1 MHASATHT
9 GARTLFERARRVLAG
24 QDEPAPPQ
32 EGPVDIRFGI
42 ERVLRHARKP
52 QTTPRTVEEAAAR
65 AVFAV
70 EGTLVAIDTIHE
82 YLVEALDLTTEALRT
97 PDTQKRAM
105 IADRYEQLRSNID
118 TVAAGASFQG
128 VNLIDGGRDALEVR
142 LPLAGEPRH
151 AISHIT
157 LVAGERGLSIKSP
170 SELFASEDEIEAA
183 RQTLTAARH
192 RLDRATDTFL
202 NQASMLAPHLGM
214 VEAN

>member
-1 MHASATHT
+1 MHAGATHA

-24 QDEPAPPQ
+24 HDEPAPPQ

-42 ERVLRHARKP
+42 DRVLRNTRKP
-52 QTTPRTVEEAAAR
+52 KATPGTVEEAAAR
-65 AVFAV
+65 AVTAV
-70 EGTLVAIDTIHE
+70 EGTLVAIDTINE
-82 YLVEALDLTTEALRT
+82 YLMEALDLTTEALKT
-97 PDTQKRAM
+97 SDPAKRAM
-105 IADRYEQLRSNID
+105 IADRYEELRSNID

-128 VNLIDGGRDALEVR
+128 VNLIDSGRDALEIK
-142 LPLAGEPRH
+142 LPAAGEPRH

-170 SELFASEDEIEAA
+170 AELFASEDEIDAA
-183 RQTLTAARH
+183 RQTLIAARL

-214 VEAN
+214 VEAD

>member
-1 MHASATHT
+1 MHASATHA

-24 QDEPAPPQ
+24 HDEPAPPQ

-42 ERVLRHARKP
+42 DRVLRSTRKP
-52 QTTPRTVEEAAAR
+52 KATPGTVEEAAAR
-65 AVFAV
+65 AVTAV
-70 EGTLVAIDTIHE
+70 EGTLVAIDTINE
-82 YLVEALDLTTEALRT
+82 YLMEALDLTTEALKT
-97 PDTQKRAM
+97 SDPAKRAM
-105 IADRYEQLRSNID
+105 IADRYEELRSNID

-128 VNLIDGGRDALEVR
+128 VNLIDSGRDALEIK
-142 LPLAGEPRH
+142 LPAAGEPRH

-170 SELFASEDEIEAA
+170 AELFASEDEIDAA
-183 RQTLTAARH
+183 RQTLIAARL

-214 VEAN
+214 VEAD

>member
-1 MHASATHT
+1 MHASATHA

-24 QDEPAPPQ
+24 HDEPAPPQ

-42 ERVLRHARKP
+42 DRVLRNTRKP
-52 QTTPRTVEEAAAR
+52 KATPGTVEEAAAR
-65 AVFAV
+65 AVTAV
-70 EGTLVAIDTIHE
+70 EGTLVAIDTINE
-82 YLVEALDLTTEALRT
+82 YLMEALDLTTEALKT
-97 PDTQKRAM
+97 SDPAKRAM
-105 IADRYEQLRSNID
+105 ITDRYEELRSNID

-128 VNLIDGGRDALEVR
+128 VNLIDSGRDALEIK
-142 LPLAGEPRH
+142 LPAAGEPRH

-170 SELFASEDEIEAA
+170 AELFASEDEIDAA
-183 RQTLTAARH
+183 RQTLIAARL

-214 VEAN
+214 VEAD